1 LKKIKIDYG
10 WIFNPL
16 QKWDLNSL
24 KITIF
29 TWNIGKIKNIIIIF
43 DYKRIS
49 FESFDLLAISKGL
62 NDEYFVIL

>member
-43 DYKRIS
+43 GYKRI
-49 FESFDLLAISKGL
+49 SFDLLAISKGL